1 MLSQSQQLIICTCFN
16 EGNLLSFSKIDDHY
30 VLAQSMTLTVV
41 LTAELDVL
49 RREISDPFNQLLTD
63 RSLLH
68 KLLLPGDMIQL

>member
-30 VLAQSMTLTVV
+30 VLAQSMI
-41 LTAELDVL
+41 LTAVVTVELDVL
-49 RREISDPFNQLLTD
+49 RREISDSFNQHLTY
-63 RSLLH
+63 RNLLH